1 MSTATVPA
9 TSAWAPF
16 RQRAFRWLWLGV
28 LISSVGSWAQTVGAQ
43 WLFVNDP
50 NAATI
55 VSLVQ
60 TANSLPA
67 MLLALPAGVLA
78 DAFDRKWILFGVQV
92 YAIAVSG
99 LLAVLTALGL
109 MPPILLLAFTFAVG
123 AGLAILIPTWQPLIS
138 ELVPRSQLAAAT
150 RLDMVSVNLSR
161 AAGPA
166 IAGVMISI
174 AGVASV
180 FAFNAACALPLVLIL
195 LAWRRQRLGTGPR
208 ERFLPALRAGGRYVR
223 HEPVVRL
230 IIVRLA
236 MLVIPG
242 SALWALLALIASRQL
257 GLGASGYGLLFAAL
271 GIGAVVGALSA
282 GWLQARLAANGT
294 LTLAMGA
301 FALALALVMIVPN
314 LLLAFVLLVVA
325 GFGWTCSASTL
336 VSELQLFLPGWV
348 RARALAVYMMVF
360 MGTMA
365 LGAPVW
371 GQVAQWFGLSVA
383 IWSAAALVA
392 LAAVAG
398 LALRLPENQHLD
410 RSPAVYWGD
419 AGALIDPSVETGPVA
434 VTVEMTVA
442 PEDEEAFLEAMQDM
456 RRSRLRSGAVRWD
469 LWRVAEQPNTFWE
482 VFVVP
487 SWDEH
492 VRQHEVRLTAEDEAI
507 EKRAFS
513 LTSRA
518 PVGRHLVPPDAPLQE
533 PHEAGERPD

>member
-1 MSTATVPA
+1 MTTATAPSS
-9 TSAWAPF
+9 SAWAPF
-16 RQRAFRWLWLGV
+16 AQRAFRWLWLGV
-28 LISSVGSWAQTVGAQ
+28 LISSIGTWAQTVGAQ

-92 YAIAVSG
+92 YGIVVSG

-123 AGLAILIPTWQPLIS
+123 VGLALLIPTWQPLIS

-166 IAGVMISI
+166 IAGVMISV

-180 FAFNAACALPLVLIL
+180 FAFNAACSLPLVLIL

-236 MLVIPG
+236 MLVVPG

-271 GIGAVVGALSA
+271 GIGAIIGALTA
-282 GWLQARLAANGT
+282 GWLQRRLTANGT
-294 LTLAMGA
+294 LTVAMGG
-301 FALALALVMIVPN
+301 FAVALALVMVAPH
-314 LLLAFVLLVVA
+314 LMLAFALLIVA
-325 GFGWTCSASTL
+325 GFGWTCTASTL

-365 LGAPVW
+365 LGAPLW

-383 IWSAAALVA
+383 IWAAAALM
-392 LAAVAG
+392 AAFAVVG
-398 LALRLPENQHLD
+398 LFLKLPESGDLD
-410 RSPAVYWGD
+410 RTPVSYWSD

-434 VTVEMTVA
+434 VTVEMIVP
-442 PEDEEAFLEAMQDM
+442 PENEEEFLEAMQAM

-469 LWRVAEQPNTFWE
+469 LWRVAEEPGTFLE

-492 VRQHEVRLTAEDEAI
+492 LRQHDGRMTAEDEAI
-507 EKRAFS
+507 EQRAFS
-513 LTSRA
+513 FTSGA
-518 PVGRHLVPPDAPLQE
+518 PVGRHLVPPEAPVQSPPADDAS
-533 PHEAGERPD
+533 H